1 MIDLKYR
8 MLLLV
13 LMFTAMSKAQ
23 VLPDSIMKHNFRS
36 QVKSLDEFIQRFN
49 AVELHPDSDSR
60 YYNLISLFDYEV
72 MRASVQDSLVK
83 RKIEEFVEVV
93 DSRNVMIKL
102 TDGELYAEIDVEA
115 IICEKRVMLKLYL
128 QSQTYREDRT
138 RWAIVG
144 AKGLVDSGLIE
155 TQKFYGISPVDH
167 EIHFLGLDNIFEN
180 NLKEIMG
187 YRGKDTLIDELS
199 VLLTM
204 AMLDK
209 VRIVSIDNLTF
220 HCLQVPGYIFK
231 IKESNKSSNNSG
243 WLISKLMECDN
254 EIKSMYVQK
263 LLGK

>member
-1 MIDLKYR
+1 MIDLKYK
-8 MLLLV
+8 LLLLT
-13 LMFTAMSKAQ
+13 LMFTTIGYAQ
-23 VLPDSIMKHNFRS
+23 VLPDSIMKYNFRS

-49 AVELHPDSDSR
+49 AVELHPESDSR

-72 MRASVQDSLVK
+72 MRAGVQDSLVK
-83 RKIEEFVEVV
+83 RKIEEFVKVV
-93 DSRNVMIKL
+93 DSRNVKIKL
-102 TDGELYAEIDVEA
+102 TDGEMYAEIDVGA
-115 IICEKRVMLKLYL
+115 IICEKNVVFKLYL

-144 AKGLVDSGLIE
+144 AKGLIEAGLIE
-155 TQKFYGISPVDH
+155 TDTFYGISPVDH

-180 NLKEIMG
+180 NSKEIMG
-187 YRGKDTLIDELS
+187 YRGKKTLVDELS

-209 VRIVSIDNLTF
+209 VRIESVDNLTF
-220 HCLQVPGYIFK
+220 YCLQVPEYIFT
-231 IKESNKSSNNSG
+231 INESNKSDNNSG
-243 WLISKLMECDN
+243 WLISKLMRCEN